1 VAYSYA
7 PKIRLTPPAGAQV
20 IYDLSLWQY
29 LSRAEMRDGILVR
42 DDEMLDLSV
51 QQTRYG
57 ARRQVFLEAEFP
69 VASTSN
75 EADLIEIIHRSL
87 DENWLTE
94 LSLDGGTTYR
104 AVILSAY
111 ETEDM
116 AAKKIGRAY
125 RTVWTVQAVQE
136 QPAAVMGGAW

>member
-1 VAYSYA
+1 MPYTYA

-20 IYDLSLWQY
+20 TYDLSLWQY
-29 LSRAEMRDGILVR
+29 LTRAEMRDAILVR

-57 ARRQVFLEAEFP
+57 ARRQVFIEAEFP
-69 VASTSN
+69 IASTSN
-75 EADLIEIIHRSL
+75 ENDLIEIVRRSL

-94 LSLDGGTTYR
+94 ISLDSGTTYR
-104 AVILSAY
+104 YVVLSSY
-111 ETEDM
+111 ETEDLG
-116 AAKKIGRAY
+116 AKKIGRAY
-125 RTVWTVQAVQE
+125 RMTWTVQALQE